1 MESGSGQGGAAP
13 QALGAVLAGGR
24 GSRLGGEKA
33 AAELGGRPLIL
44 YPLEAVEEAGLEP
57 VVVAKRGSE
66 LPVLTCRVLHEPDL
80 PRHPLCGIVAALREA
95 AGRPVVAVG
104 CDMPFLDPG
113 LLAWLG
119 AAPEPLVVP
128 VVSGRPQPLLARYDS
143 ALLSPLEAAM
153 EGGDPLQRVV
163 EALRPRLVAER
174 DLARFG
180 EPQRL
185 CFNVNDRAGLER
197 AEALLGRGHV

>member
-1 MESGSGQGGAAP
+1 MGSGSEQGDAAP

-24 GSRLGGEKA
+24 GSRLGGAKA
-33 AAELGGRPLIL
+33 TVELGGRPLIL
-44 YPLEAVEEAGLEP
+44 YPLEAVAEAGLEP
-57 VVVAKRGSE
+57 VVVAKRDSE
-66 LPVLTCRVLHEPDL
+66 LPRLACRVLHEPDL

-95 AGRPVVAVG
+95 AGRPLVAVG

-128 VVSGRPQPLLARYDS
+128 LVGSRLQPLVARYDPV
-143 ALLSPLEAAM
+143 LLPKLEAAM
-153 EGGDPLQRVV
+153 ERGEPLQGAV
-163 EALRPRLVAER
+163 EALRPRLVAEP

-180 EPQRL
+180 DPRQL
-185 CFNVNDRAGLER
+185 CLNVNDRAGLKR
-197 AEALLGRGHV
+197 AEALLGR